1 MLNRMQ
7 RRSVL
12 TGLATAW
19 GSDRARAVAA
29 EPAGA
34 VETSRGEC
42 YAQTA
47 VQRRMLAPAATLFIG
62 DAVGTGVLSALSMH
76 LGAATRVKIGAEAQ
90 LRIDR
95 FVVNAGGVLVLER
108 GAMLYDHDSTTGQSD
123 VTVRGP
129 YGLVAVRGTRFFAG
143 PSNGVFGV
151 FVEQGTVTVVGVS
164 TAVTLL
170 AGQGTNIARPGDEPT
185 LPSRWGATRIGSAMA
200 SVN

>member
-1 MLNRMQ
+1 MQNRME
-7 RRSVL
+7 RRALL
-12 TGLATAW
+12 TGLAAAW
-19 GSDRARAVAA
+19 CGGPHALAA

-47 VQRRMLAPAATLFIG
+47 TERRTLAPAAAVFVG
-62 DAVGTGVLSALSMH
+62 DAVGTGVQSALAMR
-76 LGAATRVKIGAEAQ
+76 LGTATQVKLGAEAR

-95 FVVNAGGVLVLER
+95 FLVNAGGILVLER
-108 GAMLYDHDSTTGQSD
+108 GGMLYDHDTKAGPGD

-129 YGLVAVRGTRFFAG
+129 FGLVAVRGTRFFAG

-151 FVEQGTVTVVGVS
+151 FVERGEVTVVGVN
-164 TAVTLL
+164 TAVVLVS
-170 AGQGTNIARPGDEPT
+170 GQGTNIERPGAEPT
-185 LPSRWGATRIGSAMA
+185 PPVAWGAARIASAMA

>member
-1 MLNRMQ
+1 MTNWVR

-12 TGLATAW
+12 TGLAAAW
-19 GSDRARAVAA
+19 GGGSVGALAA

-47 VQRRMLAPAATLFIG
+47 AARRALVPAAAIFVG
-62 DAVGTGVLSALSMH
+62 DAVSTGVQSALSLH
-76 LGAATRVKIGAEAQ
+76 LGAATQIKLGAEAQ

-95 FVVNAGGVLVLER
+95 FLVNAGGVLVLER
-108 GAMLYDHDSTTGQSD
+108 GGMLYDHDTNAGASN

-129 YGLVAVRGTRFFAG
+129 FGLVAVRGTRFFAG

-151 FVEQGTVTVVGVS
+151 FVERGEVTVVGVY
-164 TAVTLL
+164 TAVVLG
-170 AGQGTNIARPGDEPT
+170 AGQGTNIAHQGDEPT
-185 LPSRWGATRIGSAMA
+185 LPAPWGAARIASAMA
-200 SVN
+200 SVS